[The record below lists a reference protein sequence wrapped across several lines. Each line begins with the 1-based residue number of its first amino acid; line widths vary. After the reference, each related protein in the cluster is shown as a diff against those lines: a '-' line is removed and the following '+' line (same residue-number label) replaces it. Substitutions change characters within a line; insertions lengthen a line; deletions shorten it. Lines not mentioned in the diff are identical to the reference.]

1 LRKKVKKYYA
11 FLSKLVTSYISKHI
25 GGIIMAET
33 TTKKVVDSEHSL
45 SAVGQENRQG
55 FWSVIVVMLGFTFF
69 SPSMTAGGSLGI
81 GLNLTSF
88 FMAMILG
95 NAFLGAYT
103 GVLAHIGQSTGLT
116 LDLLARHSFGV
127 KGSYLPSILISF
139 TQIGWFGVGVAMFA
153 LPVGML
159 LNINT
164 TILIIITGVLM
175 TGTAYYGIKALAI
188 LGSIAVPLIA
198 ALGIYS
204 VNFGINQVNGFAN
217 VFAEIPSAP
226 ITMAAALSIVIGS
239 FISGGTSTPN
249 FTRFSKT
256 SNIAVWATIIAFFI
270 GNSIM
275 FVFGAVGGAVTG
287 NADIF
292 DILISQGLMLPAI
305 LVLGLN
311 IWTTNNNALYT
322 AGLGLANIT
331 KIQSKPLVLVGGA
344 IGTVAAIWLYN
355 NFVAYLSLLG
365 GMIPP
370 VGAVIMIH
378 YFMNKNQYTDKEFK
392 YVDVNM
398 GAIIAVVAGAL
409 AGVFVKWGIPPVN
422 SLVVASVVYF
432 AYEMINKNKK

>member
-1 LRKKVKKYYA
+1 
-11 FLSKLVTSYISKHI
+11 
-25 GGIIMAET
+25 MANT
-33 TTKKVVDSEHSL
+33 ASKKVVDSEHSL
-45 SAVGQENRQG
+45 SAVDQGSRQG
-55 FWSVIVVMLGFTFF
+55 FWAVIVVMLGFTFF
-69 SPSMTAGGSLGI
+69 SPSMTAGGNLGI
-81 GLNLTSF
+81 GLNMTNF
-88 FMAMILG
+88 FIAMILG

-116 LDLLARHSFGV
+116 LDLLARYSFGI
-127 KGSYLPSILISF
+127 KGSYLPSALISF

-153 LPVGML
+153 LPVGIL

-175 TGTAYYGIKALAI
+175 TATAYYGIKALAI

-198 ALGIYS
+198 ALGVYS
-204 VNFGINQVNGFAN
+204 VSYGINEVNGFAN
-217 VFAEIPSAP
+217 VFAEVPSAP
-226 ITMAAALSIVIGS
+226 LTIAAALSIVIGS

-256 SNIAVWATIIAFFI
+256 SNIAVWATVIAFFI

-287 NADIF
+287 KPDIF

-331 KIQSKPLVLVGGA
+331 KIQSKPMVLVGGV
-344 IGTVAAIWLYN
+344 IGTGAAIWLYN

-370 VGAVIMIH
+370 VGIVIMIH
-378 YFMNKNQYTDKEFK
+378 YFINKKQYTDESFK
-392 YVDVNM
+392 HADVNI

-409 AGVFVKWGIPPVN
+409 AGVFVKWGVPPVN
-422 SLVVASVVYF
+422 SLIVAAVVYST
-432 AYEMINKNKK
+432 YEVINNNKN